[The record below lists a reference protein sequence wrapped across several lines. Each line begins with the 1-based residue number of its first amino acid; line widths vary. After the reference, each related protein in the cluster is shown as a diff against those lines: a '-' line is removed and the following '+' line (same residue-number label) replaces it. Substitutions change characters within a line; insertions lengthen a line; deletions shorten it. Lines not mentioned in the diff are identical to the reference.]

1 MINAPALKRLK
12 NLLAPEDILLSPED
26 RACYAF
32 DATGRNRIPDA
43 VVFPRNTEAVSEIMR
58 IADGHRIPVVPRGA
72 GSGLSGG
79 SVPQSGGLVMGMNR
93 FDRIIEIDTENL
105 VAVVEPCVVT
115 AELHKSVERLG
126 LFYPPDPASM
136 GHATI
141 GGNIAENAGGM
152 RAVKY
157 GVTKEY
163 VMGLEV
169 VLPNGDIVHTGSKCV
184 KDVVGYNLTPL
195 FVGSE
200 GTLGIVTR
208 AILKL
213 LPLPEAKMTLM
224 ATFPTLGDAART
236 VSAVIRNRI
245 IPVTME
251 FLDRHAIGAVEAYLK
266 RGLPTQAGALLLIEV
281 DGEKDQL
288 DRQIDRVKSVCEE
301 NNMMDVQIAREK
313 AAQDELWKARRSV
326 SASMVRLKPRRINED
341 ISVPRSRI
349 PEMIAQTEI
358 ISEKHGVLIV
368 NFGHAGDGNIH
379 VNLLFGDR
387 SGDDERVRGA
397 VKDVFEAAIGLGGR
411 ISGEHGIGLAKRDY
425 IGWNLDAPTLG
436 MMRRVKRMFDP
447 NNILNPGK
455 IFP

>member
-1 MINAPALKRLK
+1 MINAAALNRLK
-12 NLLAPEDILLSPED
+12 TLLAPEDILLAPED

-32 DATGRNRIPDA
+32 DATGRNRVPDA

-93 FDRIIEIDTENL
+93 FDQILEIDADNL

-115 AELHKSVERLG
+115 AELHKAVERLG

-169 VLPNGDIVHTGSKCV
+169 ALPNGDIVHAGSKCV

-195 FVGSE
+195 FIGSE

-224 ATFPTLGDAART
+224 ATFPTMGDAART

-245 IPVTME
+245 IPATME

-266 RGLPTQAGALLLIEV
+266 MGLPTQAGALLLIEV

-288 DRQIDRVKSVCEE
+288 DRQIERVRAVCEE
-301 NNMMDVQIAREK
+301 NNVMDARIAREK

-379 VNLLFGDR
+379 VNLLFGDKP
-387 SGDDERVRGA
+387 GDDERVRGA

-425 IGWNLDAPTLG
+425 IGWNLDAATLG

>member
-1 MINAPALKRLK
+1 MINASALNRLK
-12 NLLAPEDILLSPED
+12 NLLAPEDLLDLPED

-32 DATGRNRIPDA
+32 DATGRNRVPDA
-43 VVFPRNTEAVSEIMR
+43 VVFPRNTETVSEIMR

-79 SVPQSGGLVMGMNR
+79 SVPTSGGLVMGMNR

-115 AELHKSVERLG
+115 AELHRAVERLG

-195 FVGSE
+195 FIGSE

-224 ATFPTLGDAART
+224 ATFPTMGDAART
-236 VSAVIRNRI
+236 VSSVIRNRI

-251 FLDRHAIGAVEAYLK
+251 FLDRHAIGAVESYLK
-266 RGLPTQAGALLLIEV
+266 MGLPIQAGALLLIEV
-281 DGEKDQL
+281 DGEKAQL

-358 ISEKHGVLIV
+358 ISEKHGILIV

-379 VNLLFGDR
+379 VNLLFGDKP
-387 SGDDERVRGA
+387 GDDERVHDV
-397 VKDVFEAAIGLGGR
+397 VKDVFDAAIGLGGR

-425 IGWNLDAPTLG
+425 IGWNLDAATLG

>member
-1 MINAPALKRLK
+1 MINAPDLKRLK

-115 AELHKSVERLG
+115 AELHKAVERLG

-169 VLPNGDIVHTGSKCV
+169 ALPNGDIVHTGSKCV

-266 RGLPTQAGALLLIEV
+266 MGLPTQAGALLLIEV

-288 DRQIDRVKSVCEE
+288 DRQIDRVKFVCEE
-301 NNMMDVQIAREK
+301 NNVMDVQIAREK
-313 AAQDELWKARRSV
+313 AAQDEL
-326 SASMVRLKPRRINED
+326 
-341 ISVPRSRI
+341 
-349 PEMIAQTEI
+349 
-358 ISEKHGVLIV
+358 
-368 NFGHAGDGNIH
+368 
-379 VNLLFGDR
+379 
-387 SGDDERVRGA
+387 
-397 VKDVFEAAIGLGGR
+397 
-411 ISGEHGIGLAKRDY
+411 
-425 IGWNLDAPTLG
+425 
-436 MMRRVKRMFDP
+436 
-447 NNILNPGK
+447 
-455 IFP
+455 